1 MLIRL
6 IFAILASFSP
16 TRMESAREWNAFL
29 DRIYLVPLEDVEPR
43 DRGPY
48 LAFFYFSEVYNGG
61 HLQYFLNKTYLPW
74 EETADA
80 IAAMGAI
87 DHAEILRE
95 AIERWRGQ
103 SRVRPESAEE
113 YVEEALEAEFDD
125 LDGAMYD
132 LYPPLEDYVE
142 KAVARAAKERENR

>member
-1 MLIRL
+1 LLVRL
-6 IFAILASFSP
+6 VFAVLASFSP
-16 TRMESAREWNAFL
+16 TRTESVREWNAFL
-29 DRIYLVPLEDVEPR
+29 DKIYLVPLEEVEPR

-74 EETADA
+74 DETADA

-87 DHAEILRE
+87 DHAEIMRE
-95 AIERWRGQ
+95 AIERWQSQ

-132 LYPPLEDYVE
+132 LDPPLEDYVKE
-142 KAVARAAKERENR
+142 AVLRAAKERENR